1 MLILRKRV
9 YRSLSNED
17 REKLLIA
24 YDIIGS
30 KWTIHI
36 LFTLS
41 YGPKKFSEMTRSIPS
56 ITQRILSQRL
66 KELQHHNL
74 VRRTSPQR
82 PTRTMYELTPK
93 GVALAT
99 FIPCLMDW
107 GTQN

>member
-1 MLILRKRV
+1 MQI
-9 YRSLSNED
+9 SLSTED
-17 REKLLIA
+17 TEKLLIA

-74 VRRTSPQR
+74 VNRSSLKR
-82 PTRTMYELTPK
+82 PTQTIYELTPK

-107 GTQN
+107 GTKN

>member
-1 MLILRKRV
+1 MLMLRKRV
-9 YRSLSNED
+9 CRSLSNED

-24 YDIIGS
+24 FDIIGS

-41 YGPKKFSEMTRSIPS
+41 YGPKKFSEINRSIPS

-74 VRRTSPQR
+74 VKRTSPQR
-82 PTRTMYELTPK
+82 PTKTMYELTPK
-93 GVALAT
+93 GAALAT

-107 GTQN
+107 GSQN

>member
-9 YRSLSNED
+9 CLSLSNED

-24 YDIIGS
+24 FDIIGS

-41 YGPKKFSEMTRSIPS
+41 YGPKKFSEINRSIPS

-74 VRRTSPQR
+74 VKRTSPQR
-82 PTRTMYELTPK
+82 PTKTMYELTPK
-93 GVALAT
+93 GAALAT

-107 GTQN
+107 GSQN